1 MVPLIEEVL
10 DVVRHPDVITP
21 DPKHA
26 RWRYWR
32 TGLGPTRWVRVV
44 VAWNTHPPEI
54 KTAFPDGD
62 EPL

>member
-10 DVVRHPDVITP
+10 DVVRRPDVITP
-21 DPKHA
+21 DPKQA

-32 TGLGPTRWVRVV
+32 AGLGPTRWVRVV
-44 VAWNTHPPEI
+44 VAWNADPPEI

-62 EPL
+62 DPL